1 MIPNLITKFKKGF
14 TLIEILVVLGILAII
29 TTLIFS
35 TFVDFRRK
43 KALEADTKMV
53 VEVLS
58 EARNQTLTSQNS
70 SQYGVHFSL
79 SPIPQIALFTGPTYV
94 ANAVTNK
101 IYPLTATDN
110 ILTITLVGGG
120 SDIIFN
126 RLTGETNQSGTIVL
140 SSPNLSE
147 TKTITIYKT
156 GSIESQ

>member
-1 MIPNLITKFKKGF
+1 MISNLITKYKKGF

-29 TTLIFS
+29 TTLIFN

-53 VEVLS
+53 VEVLI

-79 SPIPQIALFTGPTYV
+79 SPVPQIVLFAGATYV

-101 IYPLTATDN
+101 VYPLASTDN
-110 ILTITLVGGG
+110 ILTVTLVGGG
-120 SDIIFN
+120 SNIVFN
-126 RLTGETNQSGTIVL
+126 RLTGETNQSGTIIL
-140 SSPNLSE
+140 SSPSLSV
-147 TKTITIYKT
+147 TKSVTIYKT